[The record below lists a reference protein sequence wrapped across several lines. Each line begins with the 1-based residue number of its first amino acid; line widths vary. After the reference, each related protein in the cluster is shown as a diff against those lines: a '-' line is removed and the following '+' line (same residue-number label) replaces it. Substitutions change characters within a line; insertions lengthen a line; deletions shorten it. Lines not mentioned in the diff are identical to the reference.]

1 MIMKKSM
8 FLLGI
13 ATVALASCTNEEVV
27 EMPQNRAIGFSTFV
41 NNSTRALTELTDAE
55 NSFTKFYVFG
65 SYGSASTWTS
75 VFTNTEVKGGK
86 VDGTSKWTPTNAAYW
101 EPSQSYLF
109 AAYSNGNGSTTA
121 DFDEVTNTL
130 TISNYDVL
138 TQQKD
143 LIAALGSH
151 TTDADVSNEDPIDL
165 SFKHMLSQVKF
176 TFNNTDSHDYTMKIS
191 DIKIANSVTTATG
204 TYTTAGVGAWNGD
217 ATGTYT
223 FADLDDI
230 AAQNP
235 ENTRDLFV
243 IPQDNENLVVTF
255 TATLFD
261 SSHSEESPNA
271 IGTFKGSLK
280 YTKNTVDG
288 TEDNKWT
295 AGFKYNYTATINGS
309 DLHDPDDPDNP
320 DKDPKPI
327 EFTVSAV
334 GEWLSADD
342 TTLNPEDTTNE

>member
-1 MIMKKSM
+1 M

-130 TISNYDVL
+130 WNFYGDSLLVNPNGEVEDCL
-138 TQQKD
+138 GD
-143 LIAALGSH
+143 REELLIANL
-151 TTDADVSNEDPIDL
+151 DKKYLKEI
-165 SFKHMLSQVKF
+165 KECWKF
-176 TFNNTDSHDYTMKIS
+176 
-191 DIKIANSVTTATG
+191 
-204 TYTTAGVGAWNGD
+204 
-217 ATGTYT
+217 
-223 FADLDDI
+223 
-230 AAQNP
+230 
-235 ENTRDLFV
+235 R
-243 IPQDNENLVVTF
+243 
-255 TATLFD
+255 
-261 SSHSEESPNA
+261 
-271 IGTFKGSLK
+271 
-280 YTKNTVDG
+280 
-288 TEDNKWT
+288 
-295 AGFKYNYTATINGS
+295 
-309 DLHDPDDPDNP
+309 
-320 DKDPKPI
+320 
-327 EFTVSAV
+327 
-334 GEWLSADD
+334 
-342 TTLNPEDTTNE
+342 